1 MTAEPVAP
9 EERGTLR
16 VDPGVARKVAQHV
29 ADHAPGTL
37 RAPRGRT
44 GRRGSIATV
53 HSTGTVLDIV
63 LDVALCYPA
72 PVQEIIEKL
81 RRLVTDEV
89 RRVTGLQVRTVTFT
103 VSALLPETRPR
114 VQ

>member
-1 MTAEPVAP
+1 MSTEPVAP
-9 EERGTLR
+9 EDRGTLR

-37 RAPRGRT
+37 RGRT
-44 GRRGSIATV
+44 GRTGSVATV
-53 HSTGTVLDIV
+53 HATGSVVEIGLT
-63 LDVALCYPA
+63 VALCYPA
-72 PVQEIIEKL
+72 PIREVTEKL

-89 RRVTGLQVRTVTFT
+89 RRVTGLQVRAVTFT
-103 VSALLPETRPR
+103 VCALLPETRPR